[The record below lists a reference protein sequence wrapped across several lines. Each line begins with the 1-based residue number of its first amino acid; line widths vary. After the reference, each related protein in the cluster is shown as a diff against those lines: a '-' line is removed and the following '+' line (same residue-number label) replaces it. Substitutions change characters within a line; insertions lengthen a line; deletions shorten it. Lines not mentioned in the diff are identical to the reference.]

1 MKNQVDELI
10 ALGLKDKDAFD
21 KEVEV
26 ISKKAKSDKAFKDEL
41 GKEFD
46 DSLARKGQEIK
57 DLSVRVQLEDISEVV
72 SLSYIARHY
81 FKKSRQWLMQ
91 RINGY
96 TVNGK
101 KAKFTSEQLHIL
113 NNALQDI
120 SKRIGSVNV
129 VHSH

>member
-1 MKNQVDELI
+1 MKNKIDKLI
-10 ALGLKDKDAFD
+10 ALGLKDRAAFD
-21 KEVEV
+21 KKVDLL
-26 ISKKAKSDKAFKDEL
+26 SKKAKTNTAFKEQL

-46 DSLARKGQEIK
+46 ESLARKGQEIK
-57 DLSVRVQLEDISEVV
+57 ELSVRAQLANISEVI
-72 SLSYIARHY
+72 SLSYVARHY

-101 KAKFTSEQLHIL
+101 KARFTPEQITTL
-113 NNALQDI
+113 NKALQDI

-129 VHSH
+129 IH